1 LFGNGHDPILSSFFG
16 GFMEKEII
24 GGKQT
29 VYLEGEINGNTG
41 FSYKEKISALFSNSA
56 VIILSFKD
64 VVYLNSSGLRE
75 IIDLLKLA
83 NKSKVELRLCDM
95 SKEIREMFS
104 FTGLEKVFKIF
115 DNLDKAAV

>member
-1 LFGNGHDPILSSFFG
+1 
-16 GFMEKEII
+16 MEKEII